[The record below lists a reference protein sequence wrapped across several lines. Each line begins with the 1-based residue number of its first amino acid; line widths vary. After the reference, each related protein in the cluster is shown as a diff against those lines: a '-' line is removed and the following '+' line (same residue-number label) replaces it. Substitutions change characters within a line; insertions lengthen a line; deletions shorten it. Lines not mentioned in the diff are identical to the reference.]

1 MTEAGVP
8 TAAYEGWFLQ
18 RPTCVGETDGGV
30 FFEVAE
36 EEPGETSVTLMAWPD
51 VDDELWRAACRS
63 ATVVFPDGTFETG
76 NCSFSADA
84 WRAEA
89 RSEADEVLAGAKAEA
104 ETILRES
111 RAEAEKVRAE
121 LETETKEHQAEV
133 QRLQQL
139 EAESRD
145 RLRGQLRDM
154 LEKLDSP

>member
-1 MTEAGVP
+1 MTTG
-8 TAAYEGWFLQ
+8 
-18 RPTCVGETDGGV
+18 TDQQQD
-30 FFEVAE
+30 A
-36 EEPGETSVTLMAWPD
+36 P
-51 VDDELWRAACRS
+51 RAAANLLEMAAR
-63 ATVVFPDGTFETG
+63 D
-76 NCSFSADA
+76 ADA

-89 RSEADEVLAGAKAEA
+89 RTEADEVLAGAKAEA